1 MCQEG
6 NDTTARTE
14 GNMDMNR
21 LALPCMVS
29 PSAHTHWDVQN
40 KAVGSTAG
48 SFLLEASYTGA
59 SHAIEAQ

>member
-14 GNMDMNR
+14 ENMDMNR

-29 PSAHTHWDVQN
+29 PSARTHWDVQN
-40 KAVGSTAG
+40 KAVDSR
-48 SFLLEASYTGA
+48 
-59 SHAIEAQ
+59 Q